1 MIRLLL
7 NLVVCGAVLV
17 GLALGQGAPA
27 ESVVSE
33 PAAAPAPSHDNPA
46 KPSGGDADVALDAAS
61 LLPDLPPVPAGK
73 ATLVGGTIERL
84 DRVQDR
90 LIVRVFGGDKMKI
103 MFDTRTGIYRD
114 GVRISAAELRQG
126 DRVYVDTM
134 LDGDSIFA
142 RNIRLKSSG
151 PVGESQGVI
160 LSYRANNGELQ
171 VRDAISP
178 HPLKVRVTSST
189 RVTQGNRTVSAAALT
204 PGTLVAVTF
213 GPQQQGA
220 DVAREIS
227 VLAVR
232 GANFTFAGQV
242 TFLDLHSGLL
252 VLKSATD
259 QKTYE
264 IHLDPS
270 VVKVDDSLRQGADV
284 TVLTRFDGSAYV
296 ARQIDLNPQARQ

>member
-7 NLVVCGAVLV
+7 NLVTCSVVLV
-17 GLALGQGAPA
+17 GLASGQITPA
-27 ESVVSE
+27 ESAVSE
-33 PAAAPAPSHDNPA
+33 PVATSAPAHDETA
-46 KPSGGDADVALDAAS
+46 KASTGDADIALDAAS

-90 LIVRVFGGDKMKI
+90 LTVHVFGGEKMKI
-103 MFDTRTGIYRD
+103 LFDTRTGIYRD
-114 GVRISAAELRQG
+114 GVKISAAELRQG

-134 LDGDSIFA
+134 LDGSEIFA

-160 LSYRANNGELQ
+160 LSYRASNGELL

-189 RVTQGNRTVSAAALT
+189 RLTQGNRTVAASSLT

-213 GPQQQGA
+213 GPQQKGA

-227 VLAVR
+227 ILAER

-270 VVKVDDSLRQGADV
+270 QVRVDDSLRQGADV
-284 TVLTRFDGSAYV
+284 TVLTRFDGTGYV
-296 ARQIDLNPQARQ
+296 ARTVTINSRNQ

>member
-1 MIRLLL
+1 MIRLML
-7 NLVVCGAVLV
+7 NLVTCGAVLG
-17 GLALGQGAPA
+17 GLAFGQVTPA

-33 PAAAPAPSHDNPA
+33 PAATPAASPDETA
-46 KPSGGDADVALDAAS
+46 KSSAGDADITLDAAS

-90 LIVRVFGGDKMKI
+90 LTVHVFGGEKMKI
-103 MFDTRTGIYRD
+103 LFDTRTGIYRD
-114 GVRISAAELRQG
+114 GIRISAAELRQG

-134 LDGDSIFA
+134 LDGSEIFA

-160 LSYRANNGELQ
+160 LSYRANDGELQ

-189 RVTQGNRTVSAAALT
+189 RVTQGNRTVSASALT

-213 GPQQQGA
+213 GPQQKGA

-227 VLAVR
+227 ILAER

-270 VVKVDDSLRQGADV
+270 EVKVDDSLRQGADV
-284 TVLTRFDGSAYV
+284 TVQTRFDGSAYV
-296 ARQIDLNPQARQ
+296 ARSVTINSRSQ